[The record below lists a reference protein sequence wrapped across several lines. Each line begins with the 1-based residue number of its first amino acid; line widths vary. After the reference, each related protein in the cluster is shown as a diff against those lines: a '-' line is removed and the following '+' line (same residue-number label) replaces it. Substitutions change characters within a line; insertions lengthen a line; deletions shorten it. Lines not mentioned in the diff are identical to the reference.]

1 MNEHAH
7 PLEVTMDF
15 IKRINEGDVN
25 ALCELMTEGHV
36 FQDALGK
43 RFIGRETMRQGW
55 TNYLKIVADY
65 RVHADEFFHANE
77 RIAIFGT
84 ASGRYVGPHG
94 PSMEAGNGAP
104 VHATAGHNRDL
115 HATGSNGFWEVPA
128 AWRAVVQH
136 GKIAEWRVYADNQPL
151 RKLMGDAMP

>member
-84 ASGRYVGPHG
+84 ASGRYVGPQG
-94 PSMEAGNGAP
+94 PSMEAGTGAP
-104 VHATAGHNRDL
+104 VHAKAEHDRDL
-115 HATGSNGFWEVPA
+115 YAIGSNGFWEVPA
-128 AWRAVVQH
+128 AWLAMVQH

>member
-1 MNEHAH
+1 MNENSH
-7 PLEVTMDF
+7 PLEVAMDF
-15 IKRINEGDVN
+15 IKRINAGDIS

-55 TNYLKIVADY
+55 AMYFKLVADY
-65 RVHADEFFHANE
+65 QVHGEEFFQTDE

-84 ASGRYVGPHG
+84 ASGRYVGPLAPSNKSGSDAPRPANAVEVDVALG
-94 PSMEAGNGAP
+94 P
-104 VHATAGHNRDL
+104 
-115 HATGSNGFWEVPA
+115 NGFWEVPA
-128 AWRAVVQH
+128 AWRAVVQD

-151 RKLMGDAMP
+151 RKLMGDATP